1 MPALSTL
8 KGNHTRARTAL
19 VRQET
24 EANELIQ
31 RDLGDI
37 DEHQVIQ
44 LILSVGKTTL
54 DLETKLKRL
63 ETANEKLVDAY
74 EAGGNTESAK
84 QFESVLEED
93 GELIDN
99 IIGKVSQLKTLK
111 EELERRRRD
120 LESSHVQGF
129 ERRLTQ
135 IQEQVTSIQSSHTSH
150 PTEGLSSIWTPPLPV
165 GSIKPPH
172 LDMPTFAGDVL
183 KWKEFWDMFNAAVH
197 SNEKYVNIDKFNC
210 LKSKLSGDALQ
221 AISGYQLSNE
231 NYPVV
236 VDVLKRRF
244 GNNQLIV
251 DAHYHNL
258 SHLTPASNQANSLRQ
273 CYDAIE
279 QNLRS
284 LEALGED
291 VNHRHFVALIS
302 EKLPQRVLYQLY
314 MLKEEEEDWTVT
326 KLRQLLGKHIS
337 ALEMAAG
344 TDFSQVSVHTEFNKQ
359 TSHMEGHKRTPQMRP
374 TASGLFTGQNR
385 PAATH
390 RLNVFTVASHI
401 GLMNVP
407 TLRHCRPEEKN

>member
-1 MPALSTL
+1 ML
-8 KGNHTRARTAL
+8 
-19 VRQET
+19 
-24 EANELIQ
+24 LI
-31 RDLGDI
+31 
-37 DEHQVIQ
+37 
-44 LILSVGKTTL
+44 
-54 DLETKLKRL
+54 
-63 ETANEKLVDAY
+63 
-74 EAGGNTESAK
+74 
-84 QFESVLEED
+84 
-93 GELIDN
+93 
-99 IIGKVSQLKTLK
+99 
-111 EELERRRRD
+111 
-120 LESSHVQGF
+120 
-129 ERRLTQ
+129 
-135 IQEQVTSIQSSHTSH
+135 
-150 PTEGLSSIWTPPLPV
+150 
-165 GSIKPPH
+165 
-172 LDMPTFAGDVL
+172 
-183 KWKEFWDMFNAAVH
+183 H

-344 TDFSQVSVHTEFNKQ
+344 TDFSQVSVHTEVNKQ
-359 TSHMEGHKRTPQMRP
+359 TSHMEGHKRPPQMRP
-374 TASGLFTGQNR
+374 TASEDLLLVDYLQGKIDLQLPKGN
-385 PAATH
+385 H
-390 RLNVFTVASHI
+390 RLNVFTVASHT
-401 GLMNVP
+401 GLMNVA
-407 TLRHCRPEEKN
+407 TLPHCRPEGKN